1 MNIKGIRLL
10 FLVPATLLVAASL
23 ITKVDFIQLSYNPP
37 IPQYPTPHRYI
48 IQAGSSGQI
57 WAPGE
62 FESLE
67 GYTQAVLSE
76 THESE
81 EFNLTWSRVRFDDYS
96 YERQEFGITGGVDG
110 GGGPP
115 GGGEG
120 GGPPGGG
127 DDEGG
132 DGDEGRGIDPR
143 AGMAPGG
150 GGAGSGSSGDTKI
163 EDSVID
169 LLDDDHVLIRNKNGE
184 VLTSQG
190 IPLELVKNERERA
203 NVSLG
208 QIMEYFHILRFPDRT
223 VKLGETWVRPVYL
236 TIPGLRTLQKI
247 DIEYRLPIRDTRF
260 VQGIASG
267 GTMLSL
273 PNLKAY
279 RLQPSI
285 VIDMFGFA
293 RFDGKEVSEQNEWKI
308 DRDFIGTLELSGR
321 AYINPETDRLIDMVV
336 TLENNMKVY
345 ENKIPTGET
354 KAYRQSEETRQIV
367 QQGLQIV
374 VCEETAQLGYGSSAG
389 SIAAAGLSFSVCPVG
404 HQEGGF

>member
-1 MNIKGIRLL
+1 MNIKFIRFL
-10 FLVPATLLVAASL
+10 FLFPAVLLVGGSL
-23 ITKVDFIQLSYNPP
+23 ATQSDFIQLSYNPP
-37 IPQYPTPHRYI
+37 VPKYSTPHRYI

-57 WAPGE
+57 WSPGE

-67 GYTQAVLSE
+67 GFTQAVLSE

-81 EFNLTWSRVRFDDYS
+81 EFNLTWSRIRFDDYS
-96 YERQEFGITGGVDG
+96 YQRQEFGITGGVDG
-110 GGGPP
+110 GGGPSE
-115 GGGEG
+115 GGGDEG
-120 GGPPGGG
+120 GGPPDDGGG
-127 DDEGG
+127 
-132 DGDEGRGIDPR
+132 GDEGRGINPL

-150 GGAGSGSSGDTKI
+150 GGETSGGSDDAKI

-223 VKLGETWVRPVYL
+223 VKFGETWVRPVYL

-247 DIEYRLPIRDTRF
+247 DIEYRLPIRDVRY
-260 VQGIASG
+260 VQGIVSG

-279 RLQPSI
+279 RLEPSI

-293 RFDGKEVSEQNEWKI
+293 RFDGQEVSEKNEWRI
-308 DRDFIGTLELSGR
+308 DRDFIGTLELTGR
-321 AYINPETDRLIDMVV
+321 AYINPETDKLIDMFVG
-336 TLENNMKVY
+336 LENNMKVY
-345 ENKIPTGET
+345 ENQIPTGET
-354 KAYRQSEETRQIV
+354 KAYRQSQETRQIV
-367 QQGLQIV
+367 QQGLQIII
-374 VCEETAQLGYGSSAG
+374 CEETAQLGYGSSAG
-389 SIAAAGLSFSVCPVG
+389 SISAAGLSFSVCPVN
-404 HQEGGF
+404 HQGGGF